1 MSGYPVVLNV
11 YDMVSEGTLLSE
23 GQPVNSSKNPWV
35 KNKKEWESLNGPHYD
50 LDY

>member
-23 GQPVNSSKNPWV
+23 GQPVNSGKSMSEKQ
-35 KNKKEWESLNGPHYD
+35 KRMRES
-50 LDY
+50 